1 MEQKA
6 EKKVI
11 NLTGVEDQIES
22 FTEPE
27 LARRWKISPGTLRRM
42 RLKGT
47 GPPWFDLQ
55 NGTGE
60 RVIPRYRKDLAAK
73 WTEQNSISEE
83 D

>member
-1 MEQKA
+1 MDQPD
-6 EKKVI
+6 EKKI
-11 NLTGVEDQIES
+11 DSLTETEDQIES

-27 LARRWKISPGTLRRM
+27 LAKLWKISPGTMRRM

-60 RVIPRYRKDLAAK
+60 RVIPRYRKDRAVK
-73 WTEQNSISEE
+73 WTDQNSISEE